1 MNNSTREAKWQPL
14 EHENRPGWPAAPSRH
29 WQTSSGALY
38 AMGEVPRCESRT
50 DYRVLAT
57 RRKTHTAKSASG
69 PAKTASEPQM
79 PGRGL
84 NYETVATSEAQNTRV
99 SGI

>member
-38 AMGEVPRCESRT
+38 YAMGEVPR
-50 DYRVLAT
+50 YRGAVFNKRVVDLIGDGRAVPIL
-57 RRKTHTAKSASG
+57 RFRGRAVS
-69 PAKTASEPQM
+69 
-79 PGRGL
+79 PGRHQLDRSAIG
-84 NYETVATSEAQNTRV
+84 
-99 SGI
+99 

>member
-1 MNNSTREAKWQPL
+1 MQNGRGSPRWF
-14 EHENRPGWPAAPSRH
+14 
-29 WQTSSGALY
+29 ALTF
-38 AMGEVPRCESRT
+38 CESRT

-84 NYETVATSEAQNTRV
+84 NQKTVTTMWRFCDITGRNRPVLSLHHIPAATTQRDARSRV
-99 SGI
+99 LWE